1 MQDAVLFDG
10 SLVSQRDREE
20 EKVMNLVVVSVLGGV
35 VVVGLI
41 VAAIAVINKFAD

>member
-1 MQDAVLFDG
+1 
-10 SLVSQRDREE
+10 
-20 EKVMNLVVVSVLGGV
+20 MNLVVVSVLGGV